1 MREEKGKRGG
11 KGQEDIIWTPE
22 KKNKSGTSTAP
33 HSFVN
38 ISAIAKTFKTELLKT
53 F

>member
-22 KKNKSGTSTAP
+22 KKTNPALALPLILLSIFP
-33 HSFVN
+33 Q
-38 ISAIAKTFKTELLKT
+38 LLKLLKRNC
-53 F
+53 